1 MRGDQRLTGGRDVPG
16 FGYAHGCPRKIH
28 DGIGIASSYQVGNPG
43 AIKARRDPADRPTTG
58 RDRCLLGRRGD
69 FRHSA
74 AAGGRGQP
82 RPNHWTAEDFRGHH
96 CKHLEESRR
105 LRPASTEQA
114 MTRPPKRSMFA
125 GDGVAAPLQH
135 ATFRR
140 IWLASLLSNLG
151 LLIQAVGAAW
161 AMTQM
166 TSSADKVALVQTAL
180 MLPVMLISMPA
191 GAIADMYDRRIVALI
206 SLAIA
211 LSGAT
216 ALTVLAWLGLVT
228 PETLLALCF
237 VVGSGM
243 ALFGPAWQSSVTEQV
258 PPETLPSAVALNGI
272 SYNIARSFGPAIGGI
287 VVAAAGAVAAFAA
300 NAVLYLPLL
309 IVLFLWRRTS
319 QPSRLPR
326 ERLNRAIVSGVRY
339 IANSPAIK
347 IVLTRTLVTGLI
359 GGSVSALMPLV
370 ARDLLH
376 GGAQT
381 YGIMLGAF
389 GMGAVIGALNITE
402 VRKRMSGEAAIRACA
417 LSMGGA
423 IAAVALSR
431 EPVLTAAALVIAGA
445 VWMLAVALF
454 NIGVQLSA
462 PRWVAGRSLAAFQ
475 ASIAGGI
482 AIGSWGWGRLTD
494 AVGVEAALLVSAA
507 LMLASPLLGLWLQM
521 PRIGARNED
530 AEVLADPEVQLS
542 LTARSGPLVVEIEY
556 RVAQD
561 NARAFHNVMQEVQLS
576 RQRNGAYGWSI
587 ARDIADPE
595 LWTERYHCPTW
606 LDYLRQRNRS
616 TQSERA
622 LHQRAIGFHLGPDP
636 VRVRRMLERPFGS
649 VRWKEDTPD
658 RAVSEVLPVTSSAAG
673 GST

>member
-1 MRGDQRLTGGRDVPG
+1 MTDQSKRMKFAT
-16 FGYAHGCPRKIH
+16 
-28 DGIGIASSYQVGNPG
+28 DGI
-43 AIKARRDPADRPTTG
+43 
-58 RDRCLLGRRGD
+58 
-69 FRHSA
+69 
-74 AAGGRGQP
+74 
-82 RPNHWTAEDFRGHH
+82 
-96 CKHLEESRR
+96 
-105 LRPASTEQA
+105 
-114 MTRPPKRSMFA
+114 
-125 GDGVAAPLQH
+125 AAPLRH
-135 ATFRR
+135 APFRR

-180 MLPVMLISMPA
+180 MLPIMLIAMPA
-191 GAIADMYDRRIVALI
+191 GAVADMYDRRIVALV
-206 SLAIA
+206 SLSIG
-211 LSGAT
+211 LSGAVTLT
-216 ALTVLAWLGLVT
+216 ALSWLGLVT
-228 PETLLALCF
+228 PTLLLAFCF
-237 VVGSGM
+237 LVGSGM
-243 ALFGPAWQSSVTEQV
+243 ALFGPAWQASVSEQV
-258 PPETLPSAVALNGI
+258 PTETLPAAVALNGI

-287 VVAAAGAVAAFAA
+287 IVATAGAVAAFAA
-300 NAVLYLPLL
+300 NAALYIPLL
-309 IVLFLWRRTS
+309 VVLFLWRRENE
-319 QPSRLPR
+319 PSRLPR

-339 IANSPAIK
+339 IANSPSIR
-347 IVLTRTLVTGLI
+347 IVLARTLVTGII
-359 GGSVSALMPLV
+359 GGSLSALMPLV

-389 GMGAVIGALNITE
+389 GMGAVIGALNISE
-402 VRKRMSGEAAIRACA
+402 LRKRLSGEAAIRACA

-423 IAAVALSR
+423 IIAVAVSH
-431 EPVLTAAALVIAGA
+431 EPVITAAALVIAGA

-494 AVGVEAALLVSAA
+494 AAGVETALLISGG
-507 LMLASPLLGLWLQM
+507 LMLLSPLLGLWLTM
-521 PRIGARNED
+521 PPVGARNED
-530 AEVLADPEVQLS
+530 AESLADPEVRLS
-542 LTARSGPLVVEIEY
+542 LTGRSGPLVVEIEY

-561 NARAFHNVMQEVQLS
+561 NARAFHNVMQDVQLS

-622 LHQRAIGFHLGPDP
+622 LHQQAMDFHIGPDP
-636 VRVRRMLERPFGS
+636 VRIRRMLERPFGS
-649 VRWKEDTPD
+649 VRWKDDTPD
-658 RAVSEVLPVTSSAAG
+658 RAANEVLPVVASAAG
-673 GST
+673 SSG

>member
-1 MRGDQRLTGGRDVPG
+1 M
-16 FGYAHGCPRKIH
+16 
-28 DGIGIASSYQVGNPG
+28 
-43 AIKARRDPADRPTTG
+43 
-58 RDRCLLGRRGD
+58 
-69 FRHSA
+69 
-74 AAGGRGQP
+74 
-82 RPNHWTAEDFRGHH
+82 
-96 CKHLEESRR
+96 
-105 LRPASTEQA
+105 TE
-114 MTRPPKRSMFA
+114 PPKRQMFA
-125 GDGVAAPLQH
+125 ADSVGAPLRH
-135 ATFRR
+135 PVFRR

-151 LLIQAVGAAW
+151 LLIQGVGAAW

-180 MLPVMLISMPA
+180 MLPIMLISMPA
-191 GAIADMYDRRIVALI
+191 GAIADMYDRRIVALV
-206 SLAIA
+206 SLSIA
-211 LSGAT
+211 LCGAT
-216 ALTVLAWLGLVT
+216 ALSVLAWLGLVT
-228 PETLLALCF
+228 PQILLAFCF
-237 VVGSGM
+237 IVGSGM

-258 PPETLPSAVALNGI
+258 PSETLPSAVALNGI

-287 VVAAAGAVAAFAA
+287 VVATAGAVAAFAA
-300 NAVLYLPLL
+300 NAVLYIPLL
-309 IVLFLWRRTS
+309 VVLFLWRRS
-319 QPSRLPR
+319 SEPSRLPR

-339 IANSPAIK
+339 IANSPSIRV
-347 IVLTRTLVTGLI
+347 VLVRTLVMGLI

-370 ARDLLH
+370 TRDLLH

-389 GMGAVIGALNITE
+389 GMGAVIGALNIAE
-402 VRKRMSGEAAIRACA
+402 VRRRMSGEAAIRACA
-417 LSMGGA
+417 LSMAGA

-431 EPVLTAAALVIAGA
+431 EPVLTAAALVVAGA

-482 AIGSWGWGRLTD
+482 AMGSWGWGRLTD
-494 AVGVEAALLVSAA
+494 AAGVETALLVSAA
-507 LMLASPLLGLWLQM
+507 LMFASPLLGLWLGM
-521 PRIGARNED
+521 PRVGARNED
-530 AEVLADPEVQLS
+530 AEVLADPEVRLS
-542 LTARSGPLVVEIEY
+542 LTGRSGPLVVEIEY
-556 RVAQD
+556 RVDQD

-622 LHQRAIGFHLGPDP
+622 LHQQAIDFHLGPDP

-649 VRWKEDTPD
+649 VRWKEDSPD
-658 RAVSEVLPVTSSAAG
+658 RAAAEVLPMATAAG
-673 GST
+673 SSSST

>member
-1 MRGDQRLTGGRDVPG
+1 MTG
-16 FGYAHGCPRKIH
+16 
-28 DGIGIASSYQVGNPG
+28 Q
-43 AIKARRDPADRPTTG
+43 
-58 RDRCLLGRRGD
+58 
-69 FRHSA
+69 
-74 AAGGRGQP
+74 
-82 RPNHWTAEDFRGHH
+82 
-96 CKHLEESRR
+96 
-105 LRPASTEQA
+105 
-114 MTRPPKRSMFA
+114 PKRSMLSA
-125 GDGVAAPLQH
+125 DGVAAPLRH

-161 AMTQM
+161 AMIQM

-191 GAIADMYDRRIVALI
+191 GAIADMYDRRIVAMI
-206 SLAIA
+206 SLSIS
-211 LSGAT
+211 LVGAT

-228 PETLLALCF
+228 PQSLLALCF

-243 ALFGPAWQSSVTEQV
+243 ALFGPAWQSSVSEQV
-258 PPETLPSAVALNGI
+258 PAETLPSAIALNGI
-272 SYNIARSFGPAIGGI
+272 SFNIARSFGPAIGGI
-287 VVAAAGAVAAFAA
+287 VVATAGAVAAFAA
-300 NAVLYLPLL
+300 NAALYIPLL
-309 IVLFLWRRTS
+309 VVLFLWRRTS
-319 QPSRLPR
+319 EPSRLPR

-339 IANSPAIK
+339 IANSPSIK
-347 IVLTRTLVTGLI
+347 IVLTRTFVTGVL

-389 GMGAVIGALNITE
+389 GMGAVIGAFNITE

-423 IAAVALSR
+423 IGAVALSR
-431 EPVLTAAALVIAGA
+431 EPVLTAAALVAAGA

-494 AVGVEAALLVSAA
+494 AAGVETALLVSAA
-507 LMLASPLLGLWLQM
+507 LMLASPLIGLWLQM
-521 PRIGARNED
+521 PRVGARNED
-530 AEVLADPEVQLS
+530 AEVLADPQVRLS

-622 LHQRAIGFHLGPDP
+622 LHQRAIDFHLGPDP

-658 RAVSEVLPVTSSAAG
+658 RAANEVLPVASAAG

>member
-1 MRGDQRLTGGRDVPG
+1 MT
-16 FGYAHGCPRKIH
+16 
-28 DGIGIASSYQVGNPG
+28 
-43 AIKARRDPADRPTTG
+43 
-58 RDRCLLGRRGD
+58 
-69 FRHSA
+69 
-74 AAGGRGQP
+74 QP
-82 RPNHWTAEDFRGHH
+82 R
-96 CKHLEESRR
+96 
-105 LRPASTEQA
+105 
-114 MTRPPKRSMFA
+114 RSIFA
-125 GDGVAAPLQH
+125 TDGVAAPLTQV
-135 ATFRR
+135 TFRR

-180 MLPVMLISMPA
+180 MLPVMLIAMPA

-206 SLAIA
+206 SLSIS
-211 LSGAT
+211 LVGAT
-216 ALTVLAWLGLVT
+216 ALTVLAWLSLVT
-228 PETLLALCF
+228 PEILLASCF

-243 ALFGPAWQSSVTEQV
+243 ALFGPAWQSSVSEQV
-258 PPETLPSAVALNGI
+258 PAEMLPSAVALNGI
-272 SYNIARSFGPAIGGI
+272 SFNIARSFGPAIGGI
-287 VVAAAGAVAAFAA
+287 VVAVAGAVAAFAA
-300 NAVLYLPLL
+300 NAVLYIPLL
-309 IVLFLWRRTS
+309 VVLFLWRRAS
-319 QPSRLPR
+319 EPSRLPR

-339 IANSPAIK
+339 IANSPSIK
-347 IVLTRTLVTGLI
+347 IVLARTLVTGVI

-389 GMGAVIGALNITE
+389 GMGAVIGALNIAE
-402 VRKRMSGEAAIRACA
+402 VRKRLSGEAAIRACA

-423 IAAVALSR
+423 IAAVALSH
-431 EPVLTAAALVIAGA
+431 EPVLTAAALVVAGA
-445 VWMLAVALF
+445 MWMLAVALF

-494 AVGVEAALLVSAA
+494 AAGVETALLVSAA
-507 LMLASPLLGLWLQM
+507 LMLASPLLGRWLQM
-521 PRIGARNED
+521 PRVGARNED
-530 AEVLADPEVQLS
+530 AELLADPEVQLS

-576 RQRNGAYGWSI
+576 RQRNGAYGWSV

-606 LDYLRQRNRS
+606 LDYLRQRNRA

-622 LHQRAIGFHLGPDP
+622 LHQRAIDFHLGPDP

-649 VRWKEDTPD
+649 VRWKEETPD
-658 RAVSEVLPVTSSAAG
+658 GAAGEVLPVASAAAG

>member
-1 MRGDQRLTGGRDVPG
+1 M
-16 FGYAHGCPRKIH
+16 
-28 DGIGIASSYQVGNPG
+28 IGQ
-43 AIKARRDPADRPTTG
+43 
-58 RDRCLLGRRGD
+58 
-69 FRHSA
+69 
-74 AAGGRGQP
+74 
-82 RPNHWTAEDFRGHH
+82 
-96 CKHLEESRR
+96 
-105 LRPASTEQA
+105 
-114 MTRPPKRSMFA
+114 PKRSMLSA
-125 GDGVAAPLQH
+125 DGVAAPLRYS
-135 ATFRR
+135 TFRR

-161 AMTQM
+161 AMIQM

-191 GAIADMYDRRIVALI
+191 GAIADMYDRRIVALV
-206 SLAIA
+206 SLSIA

-216 ALTVLAWLGLVT
+216 ALTVLAWLGRVT

-258 PPETLPSAVALNGI
+258 PAETLPSAVALNGI

-287 VVAAAGAVAAFAA
+287 VVASAGAVAAFAA
-300 NAVLYLPLL
+300 NAVLYIPLL
-309 IVLFLWRRTS
+309 VVLFLWRRTS
-319 QPSRLPR
+319 EPSRLPR

-339 IANSPAIK
+339 IANSPSIR
-347 IVLTRTLVTGLI
+347 IVLARTLVTGLI

-494 AVGVEAALLVSAA
+494 MVGVEAALLVSAA
-507 LMLASPLLGLWLQM
+507 LMLVSPLLGLWLRM
-521 PRIGARNED
+521 PRVGARNED

-561 NARAFHNVMQEVQLS
+561 SARAFHNVMQEVQLS

-622 LHQRAIGFHLGPDP
+622 LHQLAMDFHLGPDS

-658 RAVSEVLPVTSSAAG
+658 RAASEVLPVTSSAAG

>member
-1 MRGDQRLTGGRDVPG
+1 MTDQ
-16 FGYAHGCPRKIH
+16 
-28 DGIGIASSYQVGNPG
+28 
-43 AIKARRDPADRPTTG
+43 
-58 RDRCLLGRRGD
+58 
-69 FRHSA
+69 
-74 AAGGRGQP
+74 
-82 RPNHWTAEDFRGHH
+82 
-96 CKHLEESRR
+96 
-105 LRPASTEQA
+105 
-114 MTRPPKRSMFA
+114 PKRSMFTA
-125 GDGVAAPLQH
+125 DGVAAPLRH
-135 ATFRR
+135 PVFRR

-151 LLIQAVGAAW
+151 LLIQGVGAAW

-180 MLPVMLISMPA
+180 MLPIMLISMPA
-191 GAIADMYDRRIVALI
+191 GAIADMYDRRIVALV
-206 SLAIA
+206 SLSIA

-216 ALTVLAWLGLVT
+216 ALTVLAWLDLVT
-228 PETLLALCF
+228 PQILLAFCF
-237 VVGSGM
+237 IVGSGM
-243 ALFGPAWQSSVTEQV
+243 ALFGPAWQSSVSEQV
-258 PPETLPSAVALNGI
+258 PAETLPSAVALNGI

-300 NAVLYLPLL
+300 NAVLYTPLL
-309 IVLFLWRRTS
+309 IVLFLWRRS
-319 QPSRLPR
+319 SEPSRLPR

-339 IANSPAIK
+339 IANSPSIRV
-347 IVLTRTLVTGLI
+347 VLVRTLVTGVL

-389 GMGAVIGALNITE
+389 GMGAVIGALNIAE
-402 VRKRMSGEAAIRACA
+402 VRNRMSGEAAVRACA

-431 EPVLTAAALVIAGA
+431 EPVLTATALVIAGA
-445 VWMLAVALF
+445 VWMLSVALF

-475 ASIAGGI
+475 AAIAGGI

-494 AVGVEAALLVSAA
+494 AAGVETALLVSAG
-507 LMLASPLLGLWLQM
+507 LMFASPLLGLWLGM
-521 PRIGARNED
+521 PRVGARNED
-530 AEVLADPEVQLS
+530 AEVLADPEVRLS
-542 LTARSGPLVVEIEY
+542 LTGRSGPLVVEIEY

-576 RQRNGAYGWSI
+576 RQRNGAYGWSV

-622 LHQRAIGFHLGPDP
+622 LHQQAIDFHLGPDP

-658 RAVSEVLPVTSSAAG
+658 RAASEVLPVATAAG
-673 GST
+673 SST

>member
-1 MRGDQRLTGGRDVPG
+1 MAEQPKRQI
-16 FGYAHGCPRKIH
+16 FKA
-28 DGIGIASSYQVGNPG
+28 DGI
-43 AIKARRDPADRPTTG
+43 
-58 RDRCLLGRRGD
+58 
-69 FRHSA
+69 
-74 AAGGRGQP
+74 
-82 RPNHWTAEDFRGHH
+82 
-96 CKHLEESRR
+96 
-105 LRPASTEQA
+105 
-114 MTRPPKRSMFA
+114 
-125 GDGVAAPLQH
+125 AAPLRH
-135 ATFRR
+135 SVFRR

-191 GAIADMYDRRIVALI
+191 GAIADMHDRRIVALV
-206 SLAIA
+206 SLSIA

-216 ALTVLAWLGLVT
+216 ALTVLAWLNLVT
-228 PETLLALCF
+228 PPILLALCF

-243 ALFGPAWQSSVTEQV
+243 ALFGPAWQSSVSEQV
-258 PPETLPSAVALNGI
+258 PSETLPSAVALNGI

-287 VVAAAGAVAAFAA
+287 VVATAGAVAAFAA

-309 IVLFLWRRTS
+309 VVLFLWNRVS
-319 QPSRLPR
+319 APSHLPR
-326 ERLNRAIVSGVRY
+326 EKLSRAMVSGVRY
-339 IANSPAIK
+339 ITNSPSIK
-347 IVLTRTLVTGLI
+347 IVLTRTMVTGII

-389 GMGAVIGALNITE
+389 GMGAVIGALNISH
-402 VRKRMSGEAAIRACA
+402 VRKRMSGEAAVRACA

-423 IAAVALSR
+423 IAAVAVSR
-431 EPVLTAAALVIAGA
+431 EPVLTAAALVVAGS

-482 AIGSWGWGRLTD
+482 AIGSWGWGHLTD
-494 AVGVEAALLVSAA
+494 FAGVETALLTSAA
-507 LMLASPLLGLWLQM
+507 LMLASPLLGLWLPM

-530 AEVLADPEVQLS
+530 AELLADPEVQLS
-542 LTARSGPLVVEIEY
+542 LTGRSGPLVVEIEY

-561 NARAFHNVMQEVQLS
+561 DARAFHNVMQDVQLS

-587 ARDIADPE
+587 ACDIADPE

-622 LHQRAIGFHLGPDP
+622 LHQQAIAFHLGPDP
-636 VRVRRMLERPFGS
+636 VRIRRMLERPFGS
-649 VRWKEDTPD
+649 VRWKEENPD
-658 RAVSEVLPVTSSAAG
+658 RAAAEVLPVVASAAG
-673 GST
+673 SST

>member
-1 MRGDQRLTGGRDVPG
+1 MTG
-16 FGYAHGCPRKIH
+16 
-28 DGIGIASSYQVGNPG
+28 
-43 AIKARRDPADRPTTG
+43 
-58 RDRCLLGRRGD
+58 
-69 FRHSA
+69 
-74 AAGGRGQP
+74 
-82 RPNHWTAEDFRGHH
+82 
-96 CKHLEESRR
+96 
-105 LRPASTEQA
+105 
-114 MTRPPKRSMFA
+114 PPKRSMFA
-125 GDGVAAPLQH
+125 GDGVAAPLRH
-135 ATFRR
+135 AAFRR

-151 LLIQAVGAAW
+151 LLIQGVGAAW

-180 MLPVMLISMPA
+180 MLPIMLISMPA
-191 GAIADMYDRRIVALI
+191 GAIADMYDRRIVALV

-228 PETLLALCF
+228 PEILLALCF

-243 ALFGPAWQSSVTEQV
+243 ALFGPAWQASVSEQV
-258 PPETLPSAVALNGI
+258 PAETLPSAVALNGI

-287 VVAAAGAVAAFAA
+287 VVATAGAVAAFAA

-309 IVLFLWRRTS
+309 VVLFLWRRTS
-319 QPSRLPR
+319 EPSRLPR

-339 IANSPAIK
+339 IANSPSIR

-431 EPVLTAAALVIAGA
+431 EPVLTAAALVVAGA

-482 AIGSWGWGRLTD
+482 AIGSWGWGHLTD
-494 AVGVEAALLVSAA
+494 AVGVETALLVSAA
-507 LMLASPLLGLWLQM
+507 LMLASPLLGLWLRM
-521 PRIGARNED
+521 PRVGARNED

-542 LTARSGPLVVEIEY
+542 LTGRSGPLVVEIEY

-658 RAVSEVLPVTSSAAG
+658 RAANEVLPVTATAAG
-673 GST
+673 GSTYFINVGARVKRANPESRDSGSGPSDHPGMTEQQLLPVIGQHLLAGLAEPGAVLLQAGQHDLVAIIHLRTAKARDVTRAGVVPLLRRRARGDQEQTE

>member
-1 MRGDQRLTGGRDVPG
+1 MTDQSKRTK
-16 FGYAHGCPRKIH
+16 FAT
-28 DGIGIASSYQVGNPG
+28 DGI
-43 AIKARRDPADRPTTG
+43 
-58 RDRCLLGRRGD
+58 
-69 FRHSA
+69 
-74 AAGGRGQP
+74 
-82 RPNHWTAEDFRGHH
+82 
-96 CKHLEESRR
+96 
-105 LRPASTEQA
+105 
-114 MTRPPKRSMFA
+114 
-125 GDGVAAPLQH
+125 AAPLRH
-135 ATFRR
+135 ALFRR

-166 TSSADKVALVQTAL
+166 TSSADKIALVQTAL
-180 MLPVMLISMPA
+180 MLPIMLIAMPA

-206 SLAIA
+206 SLSIG
-211 LSGAT
+211 LSGALTLT
-216 ALTVLAWLGLVT
+216 ALSWLGMVT
-228 PETLLALCF
+228 PNLLLALCF

-243 ALFGPAWQSSVTEQV
+243 ALFGPAWQASVSEQV
-258 PPETLPSAVALNGI
+258 PTETLPAAVALNGI

-287 VVAAAGAVAAFAA
+287 IVATAGAVAAFAA
-300 NAVLYLPLL
+300 NVTLYLPLL
-309 IVLFLWRRTS
+309 VVLFLWRRVHE
-319 QPSRLPR
+319 PSRLPR
-326 ERLNRAIVSGVRY
+326 ERLSRAIVSGVRY
-339 IANSPAIK
+339 IANSPSIRV
-347 IVLTRTLVTGLI
+347 VLARTLVTGII

-389 GMGAVIGALNITE
+389 GMGAVIGALNISE
-402 VRKRMSGEAAIRACA
+402 VRKRLTGEAAIRACA
-417 LSMGGA
+417 LSMGCS
-423 IAAVALSR
+423 INAVAISH
-431 EPVLTAAALVIAGA
+431 EPVLTAAALVLAGA

-494 AVGVEAALLVSAA
+494 AAGVETALLVSGG
-507 LMLASPLLGLWLQM
+507 LMLLSPLLGLWLTM
-521 PRIGARNED
+521 PPVGARNED
-530 AEVLADPEVQLS
+530 AESLADPEVRLL
-542 LTARSGPLVVEIEY
+542 LTGRSGPLVVEIEY

-561 NARAFHNVMQEVQLS
+561 NARGFHSVMQDVQLS

-622 LHQRAIGFHLGPDP
+622 LHQQAIDFHIGPDP
-636 VRVRRMLERPFGS
+636 VRIRRMLERPFGS
-649 VRWKEDTPD
+649 VRWKEETPD
-658 RAVSEVLPVTSSAAG
+658 RAANEVLPVVASAAG
-673 GST
+673 SSG